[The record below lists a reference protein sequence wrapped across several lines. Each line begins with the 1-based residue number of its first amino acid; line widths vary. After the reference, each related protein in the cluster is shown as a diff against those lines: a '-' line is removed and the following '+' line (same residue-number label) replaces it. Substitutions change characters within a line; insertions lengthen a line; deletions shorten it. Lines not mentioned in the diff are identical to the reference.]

1 MRTIDLN
8 ADVGEGHDDLPIFP
22 FVSSVSVACGA
33 HAGDEQTM
41 ERSVAEAARLGVV
54 VGAHPSYPDREGYG
68 RRRIA
73 ISDDDL
79 RASLAEQLA
88 ALAAVASRHGV
99 RLTHVKPHGALY
111 NEAAGDE
118 ALSTLIVDAIKQ
130 HDPTLAIVALAG
142 STLISVAERS
152 SVRAIAEG
160 FADRRYLAD
169 GRLAPREVD
178 GALIVEPAA
187 AAEQAARLATGEPIE
202 SLDGSDVRVGVATI
216 CLHSDTPGAATIA
229 GAVRSELERR
239 GIRIA
244 PASA

>member
-1 MRTIDLN
+1 VRTIDLN

-22 FVSSVSVACGA
+22 FVSSVSVACGS
-33 HAGDEQTM
+33 HAGDDETM

-79 RASLAEQLA
+79 RASLGEQLA
-88 ALAAVASRHGV
+88 ALSGVVSRHGV
-99 RLTHVKPHGALY
+99 RLAHVKPHGALY

-118 ALSTLIVDAIKQ
+118 ALSALILEAIKR
-130 HDPTLAIVALAG
+130 HDPSLAVVALAG
-142 STLISVAERS
+142 STLISVAVRS
-152 SVRAIAEG
+152 GVRAIAEG

-187 AAEQAARLATGEPIE
+187 AAEQAARLAIGEPVE
-202 SLDGSDVRVGVATI
+202 SLDGSDVRVGVETI
-216 CLHSDTPGAATIA
+216 CLHADTPDAARIA
-229 GAVRSELERR
+229 GAVRGELERR